1 MEEEWNMNI
10 SDGFNISFINVPDKS
25 MMKCFNKYAPGFMCV
40 GRKPHTFVNTRHIIS
55 FGLSSI
61 LWISKISEGKYRPLK
76 LGQKE

>member
-10 SDGFNISFINVPDKS
+10 SDGFNISFINVLDKS
-25 MMKCFNKYAPGFMCV
+25 MMKWFNKYATGFMCV
-40 GRKPHTFVNTRHIIS
+40 GRKLHTFGNTRHIIC